1 MSSTDDLRG
10 DWNPLDRSVAEAMD
24 ALRETEVGAPDVL
37 LFLATGPGDLPSRMD
52 ASVVLPLREVPGVP
66 PVWHGVTLRAG
77 NLGEVRAWLI
87 EDDAALEHG
96 AEPDWTR
103 AFPVWLAEA
112 AGARLMIHTSAGTA
126 LGEPG
131 GDPGGFAAG
140 DLVRLAD
147 HLNLSGR
154 SPLRG
159 LGESRLGPLFPDQ
172 TRVHDERLAELARD
186 AAGRHGVELSD
197 GVAACTSGPA
207 LCTPAEL
214 AWHRTAGCDVSV
226 QRLCDPLIAA
236 AHAGMG
242 SLALVAITDVAGEHD
257 IDVAT
262 IVARAEQTAPVLDQL
277 VQDVAVQLGPLAR
290 ERAAEVEA

>member
-1 MSSTDDLRG
+1 MSSTDDHRSQ
-10 DWNPLDRSVAEAMD
+10 WNPLDRSVAEAMD
-24 ALRETEVGAPDVL
+24 ALRETEVGTPDVL
-37 LFLATGPGDLPSRMD
+37 LLLATGPGDLPSRMG
-52 ASVVLPLREVPGVP
+52 ATVVVPLREVPGVP
-66 PVWHGVTLRAG
+66 SAWHSVTLRAG
-77 NLGEVRAWLI
+77 HIGEVRAWLI
-87 EDDAALEHG
+87 EDDAALQHG
-96 AEPDWTR
+96 AEPDWSR

-126 LGEPG
+126 LGGEPG
-131 GDPGGFAAG
+131 LAAG
-140 DLVRLAD
+140 DLVRLVD

-172 TRVHDERLAELARD
+172 TRVHDEALASMARD
-186 AAGRHGVELSD
+186 AAQRRGVPVHD

-226 QRLCDPLIAA
+226 QRLGDPLIAA
-236 AHAGMG
+236 AHAGIG

-257 IDVAT
+257 LDVAT

-277 VQDVAVQLGPLAR
+277 VEDVAVQLGPLAR

>member
-1 MSSTDDLRG
+1 MSSTDQHRG
-10 DWNPLDRSVAEAMD
+10 DWNPLDRAVAESMD
-24 ALRETEVGAPDVL
+24 ALRETQVGAPDVL
-37 LFLATGPGDLPSRMD
+37 LLLATGPGDLPTRMD
-52 ASVVLPLREVPGVP
+52 ATVVLPLREVPGVP
-66 PVWHGVTLRAG
+66 PAWHGVTLRGG

-87 EDDAALEHG
+87 EDDAALGHG
-96 AEPDWTR
+96 PEPDWSR
-103 AFPVWLAEA
+103 AFPVWLAGA

-126 LGEPG
+126 LGEPD
-131 GDPGGFAAG
+131 GDPERFAPG
-140 DLVRLAD
+140 DLVRLTD

-186 AAGRHGVELSD
+186 AAQRHKVDLRD

-226 QRLCDPLIAA
+226 QRLGDPLIAA

-242 SLALVAITDVAGEHD
+242 SLAMVAITDVADEHNL
-257 IDVAT
+257 DVAT
-262 IVARAEQTAPVLDQL
+262 IVARAEQTAPILDRLVL
-277 VQDVAVQLGPLAR
+277 DVAVGLGPLAR